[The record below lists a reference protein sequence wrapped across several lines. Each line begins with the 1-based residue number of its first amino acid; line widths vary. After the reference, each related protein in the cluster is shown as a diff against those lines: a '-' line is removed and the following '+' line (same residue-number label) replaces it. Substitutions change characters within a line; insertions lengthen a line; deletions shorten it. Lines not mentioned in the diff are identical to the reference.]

1 MPKSGKC
8 PGRLPEP
15 VSQTTKRCEERLKMR
30 LSTAAWLKPWLLDL
44 KKVIRRRCEK
54 PPRLGCAACQGWL
67 AWETS
72 VTVVSSSRWSLS
84 DGLRYAM

>member
-54 PPRLGCAACQGWL
+54 PPRLGCAACQGWP
-67 AWETS
+67 AWEPS
-72 VTVVSSSRWSLS
+72 VTVVFSSRWSLS